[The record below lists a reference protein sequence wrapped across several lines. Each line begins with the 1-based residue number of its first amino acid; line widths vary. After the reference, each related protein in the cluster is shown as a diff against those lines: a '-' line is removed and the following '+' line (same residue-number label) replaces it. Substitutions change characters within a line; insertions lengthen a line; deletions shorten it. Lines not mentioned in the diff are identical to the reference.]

1 MNDAAAWQLRQFGIE
16 MKQSVLQRPS
26 CIARAR
32 MDHETRRLVDDD
44 QMPVL
49 EREIQID
56 EFRRD
61 RNGIRKHGIQLDPLS
76 TDDLVFG
83 AKLRAVYEDFARL
96 DPRLDS
102 CAGVLA
108 DQVRQHLIEA
118 LPARLRGNR
127 QSQLD
132 GFRHREELFRQE
144 RNECWATHVSGW
156 RSALGL
162 ANAILRVLFTR
173 SAEISKNSMF
183 KNSLTRL
190 TTLAIA
196 ALLLAIGG
204 CSNKTREAIG
214 NADKLYEL
222 AKKAA
227 DNGNYRDAITYYEQ
241 LEARFPFSNPA
252 RQAQLD
258 LMQAYYMNREPESA
272 IDQADQFIREN
283 PAHPRVDY
291 AYYIKGLVQF
301 ERNPN
306 FLERWFNADLS
317 ERPPIDARSSFQA
330 FQTLIQR
337 FPNSEY
343 VNDARQRMIFLRNRL
358 ANYEVYVANY
368 YLERGAYV
376 GAINRAKYAIEN
388 YDGAPQ
394 IRRALQIMAESY
406 RRLGLPELAADSER
420 VIRENYANI
429 PDAPQKKDHWWEFW

>member
-1 MNDAAAWQLRQFGIE
+1 MR
-16 MKQSVLQRPS
+16 
-26 CIARAR
+26 
-32 MDHETRRLVDDD
+32 
-44 QMPVL
+44 
-49 EREIQID
+49 D
-56 EFRRD
+56 EA
-61 RNGIRKHGIQLDPLS
+61 IL
-76 TDDLVFG
+76 
-83 AKLRAVYEDFARL
+83 
-96 DPRLDS
+96 PRLS
-102 CAGVLA
+102 KPSSKFL
-108 DQVRQHLIEA
+108 
-118 LPARLRGNR
+118 
-127 QSQLD
+127 
-132 GFRHREELFRQE
+132 
-144 RNECWATHVSGW
+144 
-156 RSALGL
+156 
-162 ANAILRVLFTR
+162 
-173 SAEISKNSMF
+173 KNSMF
-183 KNSLTRL
+183 KNSLMRL

-196 ALLLAIGG
+196 MTLLALAG
-204 CSNKTREAIG
+204 CSGNSTREQLG

-227 DNGNYRDAITYYEQ
+227 DNGNFRDAITYYEQ

-258 LMQAYYMNREPESA
+258 LMFAYYMNREPESA

-317 ERPPIDARSSFQA
+317 QRPPIDARKSFQE

-337 FPNSEY
+337 FPNSQY
-343 VNDARQRMIFLRNRL
+343 VEDSRQRMVFLRNRL

-394 IRRALQIMAESY
+394 IKRAIEIMAESY
-406 RRLGLPELAADSER
+406 RRLGMTDLAADSER
-420 VIRENYANI
+420 VLRENYASV
-429 PDAPQKKDHWWEFW
+429 DAVGQQQQEEQKSWWKFW